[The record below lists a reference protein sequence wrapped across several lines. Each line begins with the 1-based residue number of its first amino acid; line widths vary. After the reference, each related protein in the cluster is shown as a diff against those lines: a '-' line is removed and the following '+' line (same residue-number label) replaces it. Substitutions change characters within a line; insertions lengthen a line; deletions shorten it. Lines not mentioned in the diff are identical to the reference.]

1 MRWLKR
7 LLLAV
12 GLLIVGAAAVL
23 VGGSLLS
30 LDWSREHSARTAAL
44 PLLSAGQP
52 DDLAAGQPD
61 DLAAGQS
68 DGLVRIQANGMTFRA
83 RVAGLEGDG
92 PGLIL
97 LHGFPETS
105 AMWEPLI
112 DAAASAGYRVVAFD
126 QRGYSPGARPEGV
139 ESYVVPELVGDV
151 LAVAD
156 AVGFERFHLV
166 GHDWGCVVGWGV
178 AIQNPDRLY
187 SWTGLSIPH
196 PGTLLADLR
205 REPPTYIKVF
215 TAPWLPELMF
225 TFNDLSLMRSGSFEA
240 MQPQQRDEYLA
251 VFSEPGALTASLN
264 WYRAI
269 AGSLDAGDDV
279 AGPVEV
285 PTLFI
290 WGTREGWVT
299 EDALE
304 RQRELAAGPYDEL
317 ELDAG
322 HFLIE
327 EQPGAVVAAVMQQLQ
342 RTDRVP

>member
-7 LLLAV
+7 LLLAA
-12 GLLIVGAAAVL
+12 GFLLVAAVAVL
-23 VGGSLLS
+23 VAGSLLS
-30 LDWSREHSARTAAL
+30 LDWDRQHSARTAAL
-44 PLLSAGQP
+44 PLLSSGRT
-52 DDLAAGQPD
+52 
-61 DLAAGQS
+61 
-68 DGLVRIQANGMTFRA
+68 DGLVRISVNGMDFRA
-83 RVAGLEGDG
+83 HVAGLGNSG

-105 AMWEPLI
+105 AMWTPLI
-112 DAAASAGYRVVAFD
+112 PAAVAAGYRVVAFD
-126 QRGYSPGARPEGV
+126 QRGYSPGARPDGIEP
-139 ESYVVPELVGDV
+139 YRVPEMIGDV
-151 LAVAD
+151 LGVAD
-156 AVGFERFHLV
+156 ALGFQRFHLV

-178 AIQNPDRLY
+178 AIQNPERLH

-215 TAPWLPELMF
+215 TLRRLPELLF
-225 TFNDLSLMRSGSFEA
+225 SFNGFAALLGGTSEGVTAE
-240 MQPQQRDEYLA
+240 QRDEYLA
-251 VFSEPGALTASLN
+251 VFSEPGALTGVLN

-269 AGSLDAGDDV
+269 TSSLDAGDDV

-285 PTLFI
+285 STLFL

-304 RQRELAAGPYDEL
+304 RQRKLAAGPYSEL

-322 HFLIE
+322 HFLMRD
-327 EQPGAVVAAVMQQLQ
+327 QTDATLAAVMEHLGQA
-342 RTDRVP
+342 DRARRSGASR